1 MKDYGSY
8 FQSYPHFKKVIEL
21 KDANNCFEKDDDD
34 ELQEVDIVVGIPHK
48 YPMSQEAK
56 DTDRFVKLQ

>member
-1 MKDYGSY
+1 MSDEKMREVRSDEGKSKEMMKDYGSY
-8 FQSYPHFKKVIEL
+8 FQSYPHF
-21 KDANNCFEKDDDD
+21 EK
-34 ELQEVDIVVGIPHK
+34 EVDIVVGIPHK